1 MANDIVNTDLELS
14 NKVLEVLE
22 RVKKKG
28 KGQYFE
34 NIAPECASEYGW
46 NGPKVLQALKT
57 AIKSNCIKEV
67 HCNGKISYRKVDAQ
81 GKNVCIRDEIT
92 ATHTDAQDENET
104 SNDQPESAPSTSY
117 MTDML
122 YNEFQD
128 FKRHVLDE
136 IASIKYPPN
145 KETEDMAKSYEKALI
160 RSLEM
165 RIISVEKQT
174 EQKQSTIDKLL
185 HIIDTHLQNQAK
197 TTSNESQESCSNAKE
212 NRNEDDK
219 LKTKAK
225 QIQEKKRIGNPSGE
239 IQNPY
244 LIRMKK
250 VKDLLKR
257 KRENSKKR
265 KEPHKKIESQPMTM
279 MRQVKNPLMRK
290 REDRM

>member
-67 HCNGKISYRKVDAQ
+67 PCNGKISYRKVDAQ

-197 TTSNESQESCSNAKE
+197 TTSNENQESCSNAKE

-239 IQNPY
+239 NTESVPDKNEKSEGPIE
-244 LIRMKK
+244 KK
-250 VKDLLKR
+250 KGK
-257 KRENSKKR
+257 
-265 KEPHKKIESQPMTM
+265 Q
-279 MRQVKNPLMRK
+279 
-290 REDRM
+290 